1 MIDHS
6 LKRVVEH
13 IDITNYDV
21 TDLVREL
28 RATSFTSR
36 EIYNACHLYKQM
48 LEEHNSK
55 TNKKKNNK
63 KKKDENAI
71 DRITRI
77 LYGGG
82 N

>member
-1 MIDHS
+1 MDRKTPGNIKYGDMPADY
-6 LKRVVEH
+6 RM
-13 IDITNYDV
+13 
-21 TDLVREL
+21 R
-28 RATSFTSR
+28 
-36 EIYNACHLYKQM
+36 YKKM

-55 TNKKKNNK
+55 TNKSNKNKKNKN
-63 KKKDENAI
+63 ESAI

>member
-1 MIDHS
+1 MDR
-6 LKRVVEH
+6 KTP
-13 IDITNYDV
+13 DNITYGDGTANY
-21 TDLVREL
+21 RM
-28 RATSFTSR
+28 R
-36 EIYNACHLYKQM
+36 YKKM

>member
-1 MIDHS
+1 MDQKTPGNIKYGDQ
-6 LKRVVEH
+6 
-13 IDITNYDV
+13 TANY
-21 TDLVREL
+21 RM
-28 RATSFTSR
+28 R
-36 EIYNACHLYKQM
+36 YKQM

-55 TNKKKNNK
+55 TNKKKTNK
-63 KKKDENAI
+63 KKKTEENAI

>member
-1 MIDHS
+1 MDQKTPDNIKYGDG
-6 LKRVVEH
+6 
-13 IDITNYDV
+13 TANY
-21 TDLVREL
+21 RM
-28 RATSFTSR
+28 R
-36 EIYNACHLYKQM
+36 YKKM

>member
-1 MIDHS
+1 MS
-6 LKRVVEH
+6 EKTPGN
-13 IDITNYDV
+13 ITYGDG
-21 TDLVREL
+21 TASYRM
-28 RATSFTSR
+28 R
-36 EIYNACHLYKQM
+36 YKKM

-55 TNKKKNNK
+55 TNKSNKNKNKKNKN
-63 KKKDENAI
+63 ESAI

>member
-1 MIDHS
+1 MDRKTPGNIKYGDMPADY
-6 LKRVVEH
+6 RM
-13 IDITNYDV
+13 
-21 TDLVREL
+21 R
-28 RATSFTSR
+28 
-36 EIYNACHLYKQM
+36 YKKM

-55 TNKKKNNK
+55 TNKKKNK
-63 KKKDENAI
+63 KKESAI

>member
-1 MIDHS
+1 MS
-6 LKRVVEH
+6 EKTPGN
-13 IDITNYDV
+13 ITYGDQTANY
-21 TDLVREL
+21 RM
-28 RATSFTSR
+28 R
-36 EIYNACHLYKQM
+36 YKQM

-55 TNKKKNNK
+55 TNKSNKNKNKKNK
-63 KKKDENAI
+63 ENAL

>member
-1 MIDHS
+1 MD
-6 LKRVVEH
+6 KKTPGN
-13 IDITNYDV
+13 ITYGDQTANY
-21 TDLVREL
+21 RM
-28 RATSFTSR
+28 R
-36 EIYNACHLYKQM
+36 YKKM

-63 KKKDENAI
+63 KKKTEENAV